1 LVVAPGQNLLLG
13 LLLGAGSQVTG
24 RLVLAALAFHKV
36 PGIGVLLELVELP
49 EGQALCS
56 VCKRGQPVEGQER
69 KAASLLPWPSKPA
82 SRPPFSLFFF
92 HAPSD

>member
-1 LVVAPGQNLLLG
+1 MHLLVVAPGQGLLLG

-49 EGQALCS
+49 EGQALPRH
-56 VCKRGQPVEGQER
+56 VLGALVVVVGGVGDQRGCCLKG
-69 KAASLLPWPSKPA
+69 
-82 SRPPFSLFFF
+82 
-92 HAPSD
+92 